1 MSFVAKIEARAYS
14 RETEVSER
22 VAEAIL
28 NIYPEKFR
36 GLVELDSTKV
46 EGQAGDKIL
55 IFSSRLEDRNGCD
68 ATLDYILSR
77 LEEIDRRHLG
87 NSLIQRVNEN
97 CIFFIRIDK
106 QAAFFDNI
114 VLAKGPD
121 VISIQIHIRQYPRC
135 RQDVVRAMLEERLRA
150 FGGAD

>member
-55 IFSSRLEDRNGCD
+55 IFSSR
-68 ATLDYILSR
+68 
-77 LEEIDRRHLG
+77 
-87 NSLIQRVNEN
+87 
-97 CIFFIRIDK
+97 
-106 QAAFFDNI
+106 
-114 VLAKGPD
+114 
-121 VISIQIHIRQYPRC
+121 
-135 RQDVVRAMLEERLRA
+135 
-150 FGGAD
+150 